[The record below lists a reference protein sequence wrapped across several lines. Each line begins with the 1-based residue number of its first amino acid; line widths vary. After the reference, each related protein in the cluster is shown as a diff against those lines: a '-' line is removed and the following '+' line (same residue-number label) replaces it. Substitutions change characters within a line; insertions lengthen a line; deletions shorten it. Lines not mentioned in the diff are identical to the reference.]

1 MALSR
6 ARGPKTVVRF
16 WRIVNWF
23 IIPMFAAVVTQ
34 FLGFFLVQSK
44 QIVELAATKAGLAVH
59 SGPLLF
65 ISDNLAE
72 FY

>member
-6 ARGPKTVVRF
+6 ARGPKTVVLLR
-16 WRIVNWF
+16 RVVDRLIV
-23 IIPMFAAVVTQ
+23 PMFAAVVAQ
-34 FLGFFLVQSK
+34 LLSLFLVQAE
-44 QIVELAATKAGLAVH
+44 QVVELAATKAGLAVH